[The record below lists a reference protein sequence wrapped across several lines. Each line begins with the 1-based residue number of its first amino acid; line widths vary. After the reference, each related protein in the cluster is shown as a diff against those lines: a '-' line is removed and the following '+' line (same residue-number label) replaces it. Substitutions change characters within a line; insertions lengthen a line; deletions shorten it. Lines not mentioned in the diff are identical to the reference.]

1 MPVRAAR
8 HPVMPRLVLYAG
20 LPLANMAILL
30 ADLGGPAGAGADMT
44 WRITNT
50 VPLLALA
57 YSHMQLA
64 AYGLA
69 PAFPGDYGPEYLAS
83 VWPVLAAF
91 LALFWIPVA
100 YGACRAWGWIRRLA
114 RAGGAPPWGAAGT
127 CRRRLAV
134 YAGLPLAN
142 MAAFYLAAG
151 APAAAASQAVMWA
164 SPVAMVVYV
173 YGALLGD
180 MYRDGIPDAVL
191 AAWGM
196 VLALGFAA
204 TWVPVARLALALWD
218 RAHAGGRP
226 APGPAG
232 GIPPGGSRAAVGS

>member
-1 MPVRAAR
+1 MTMRAAR
-8 HPVMPRLVLYAG
+8 PGMMPRLVLYAA

-30 ADLGGPAGAGADMT
+30 ADSGGPADAGAGVPGWFAN
-44 WRITNT
+44 I
-50 VPLLALA
+50 VPLTALIHA
-57 YSHMQLA
+57 HMQLA
-64 AYGLA
+64 AYGLV
-69 PAFPGDYGPEYLAS
+69 PDIQLGQGYFAS
-83 VWPVLAAF
+83 VWPALAAF

-100 YGACRAWGWIRRLA
+100 YGSCRAWGWIRRLA